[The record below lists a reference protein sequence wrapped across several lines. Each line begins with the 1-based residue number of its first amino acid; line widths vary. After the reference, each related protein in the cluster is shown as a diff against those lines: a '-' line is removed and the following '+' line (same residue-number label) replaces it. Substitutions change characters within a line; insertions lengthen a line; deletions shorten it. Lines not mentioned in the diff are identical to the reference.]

1 MIVLKR
7 KKIRLMILTVFVFVL
22 GVAIFNDKKESV
34 PTVSLPVSGKTIV
47 LDARTWKARWGGS
60 LTALNKIKQ
69 LTF

>member
-7 KKIRLMILTVFVFVL
+7 KKIRLMILTVFLFVL

>member
-34 PTVSLPVSGKTIV
+34 PSVSLPVSGKTIV
-47 LDARTWKARWGGS
+47 LDARTWKAR
-60 LTALNKIKQ
+60 
-69 LTF
+69 